1 MMNLHTPPPADIFHL
16 LDPAGDKGSHVTT
29 PRASCLERHGNRMRL
44 SRLLIGDVALFGVLM
59 VARVATD
66 TYQIYKR
73 GYTFEVAL
81 GIIENR
87 LDPTKPKPRG
97 KKPKTPKAKQVV
109 ELPLTDLPMFAMK
122 GSTAA

>member
-1 MMNLHTPPPADIFHL
+1 MMNLNTPPPADIFHL
-16 LDPAGDKGSHVTT
+16 LDPVGEIGEHVTAV
-29 PRASCLERHGNRMRL
+29 RESCLTKHGNRIRL
-44 SRLLIGDVALFGVLM
+44 ERMLIGDVALFGILM
-59 VARVATD
+59 VARIATD

-97 KKPKTPKAKQVV
+97 RKPKTPKTKTAVV
-109 ELPLTDLPMFAMK
+109 LPIETLPLFSFKET
-122 GSTAA
+122 S